1 MQPSDRPNITIF
13 PELTRAR
20 LHALRDQSRKDIWLF
35 GGGEIFR
42 SLLELRQVDTV
53 EVSIMPVLLGGG
65 AMLLPPPP
73 QIAKLKLSGHRTYG
87 SGIVSLIYDVQR

>member
-1 MQPSDRPNITIF
+1 
-13 PELTRAR
+13 
-20 LHALRDQSRKDIWLF
+20 
-35 GGGEIFR
+35 
-42 SLLELRQVDTV
+42 VDTV